1 MSVPWSVTGRA
12 EFVTGRRGLTRREA
26 KSLYGTLRAMEPT
39 ARAPVAVMPGLPV
52 VGNFLDFRRDRLGTQ
67 LRAVQSADVTQ
78 LRMFWRTVWVVGSP
92 ELAQRVFVEDED
104 VFVKG
109 PALTEVARPL
119 IGRGLLS
126 AEKEQHRRQRK
137 LMAPAFTPR
146 RIAGYGRVMAA
157 RSAAA
162 ADALRPHTMI
172 DIAAHMMASTLD
184 IVGRTLFDADLL
196 GEARE
201 IGAALT
207 DAMEYL
213 MDTGLWLV
221 AASLPMLR
229 TQRLRASIARL
240 HDVVLRMIAGRRAAG
255 AVDDRGDVLSILLQ
269 AKDDDGAGLSDRDL
283 RDEIMTLMLAGHE
296 TTANLLAWTWYAL
309 ALHDG
314 VRDRLERELDD
325 VLGGRPP
332 AYEDL
337 PRLTYTA
344 AILDEVLRLY
354 PPAYA
359 VGRLATRPVQ
369 LGAAA
374 VQAGDIVLVSIR
386 GIQRRADYWDEPEV
400 FRPERFLD
408 RKARSAPGYL
418 PWGGGPR
425 VCIGNHFALVEAQLM
440 LATWAQRFRFRLA
453 QPAAIIPEPLVTL
466 RPGGGV
472 WVEVEPR

>member
-1 MSVPWSVTGRA
+1 
-12 EFVTGRRGLTRREA
+12 
-26 KSLYGTLRAMEPT
+26 METPT
-39 ARAPVAVMPGLPV
+39 RAPVAALPGLPV
-52 VGNFLDFRRDRLGTQ
+52 LGNFLDMRRDRLGLH
-67 LRAVQSADVTQ
+67 LRAVRSADVTRVR
-78 LRMFWRTVWVVGSP
+78 LFWRTLWIVGSH

-104 VFVKG
+104 AFIKS
-109 PALTEVARPL
+109 PALSLVSRPL
-119 IGRGLLS
+119 LGDGLLTV
-126 AEKEQHRRQRK
+126 EKEQHRRQRK

-146 RIAGYGRVMAA
+146 RIAGYGRVMAERA
-157 RSAAA
+157 AAA

-172 DIAAHMMASTLD
+172 DIAAQMMASTLD

-196 GEARE
+196 GDARE

-207 DAMEYL
+207 DAMEY
-213 MDTGLWLV
+213 MMNVGMWVV
-221 AASLPMLR
+221 AGSLPLPR
-229 TQRLRASIARL
+229 NQRLKTAIARL
-240 HDVVLRMIAGRRAAG
+240 DDVVLRLIADRRAAG
-255 AVDDRGDVLSILLQ
+255 PGDDRGDVLSILLQ
-269 AKDDDGAGLSDRDL
+269 AKDDDGAGLSDRNL

-296 TTANLLAWTWYAL
+296 TTANLLAWTWYLL
-309 ALHDG
+309 AQHDD
-314 VRDRLERELDD
+314 VRARLERELDD

-332 AYEDL
+332 AFEDL

-344 AILDEVLRLY
+344 AILDEVLRVY

-374 VQAGDIVLVSIR
+374 VQPGDIVVISIR
-386 GIQRRADYWDEPEV
+386 GIQRRPDYWDEPEV

-408 RKARSAPGYL
+408 RKARGAPGYL

-453 QPAAIIPEPLVTL
+453 QPAAIEPEPLVTL
-466 RPGGGV
+466 RPRGGV